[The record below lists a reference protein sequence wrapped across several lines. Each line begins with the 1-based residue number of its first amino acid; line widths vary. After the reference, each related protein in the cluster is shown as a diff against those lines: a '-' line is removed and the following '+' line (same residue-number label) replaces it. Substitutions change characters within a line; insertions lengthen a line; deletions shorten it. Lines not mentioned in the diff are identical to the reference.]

1 MRFLKEYTILFIIIV
16 FVILIEI
23 ITDNITHKAINNISQ
38 NIDELESVLE
48 TEEAKDSINKLCLS
62 WKNEGKKLSYYMEHN
77 ELEKISILVDNVK
90 SDIESENTEEIN
102 KELNEMKFLLEHVK
116 NKQKLELKNIF

>member
-23 ITDNITHKAINNISQ
+23 ITDNITHKAINNISK

-48 TEEAKDSINKLCLS
+48 TEEAKDSINELCLS

-102 KELNEMKFLLEHVK
+102 KELNEMKFLLENYSISIK
-116 NKQKLELKNIF
+116 ILML